1 MGGQKMM
8 YECPKCK
15 RFGMEWD
22 GRAKVLMCYY
32 NTCNHVIRMENQKS
46 IPTPEKISEAI
57 KEELSE
63 SPEALV

>member
-1 MGGQKMM
+1 M

-32 NTCNHVIRMENQKS
+32 NTCNHVIRIENQKS
-46 IPTPEKISEAI
+46 IPSPEKILEAI
-57 KEELSE
+57 EKDISE
-63 SPEALV
+63 IPNETREALV

>member
-1 MGGQKMM
+1 MM

-32 NTCNHVIRMENQKS
+32 NTCNHVIRIENQKS
-46 IPTPEKISEAI
+46 IPSPEKILEAI
-57 KEELSE
+57 EKDISE
-63 SPEALV
+63 IPNETREALV